1 DWARPLANIMF
12 DASSRAV
19 DYQMKRLLPH
29 IDDGT
34 GRYFRLQKRIEGMD
48 HGMDDI
54 SPVSI
59 ALLREWA
66 QEIVREN
73 DETLDIICEIVVNE
87 TDARKVET
95 KSRRRL
101 FQLSSLAFWRRDS
114 DDASA
119 EDDIAQT
126 G

>member
-1 DWARPLANIMF
+1 
-12 DASSRAV
+12 
-19 DYQMKRLLPH
+19 
-29 IDDGT
+29 DGT
-34 GRYFRLQKRIEGMD
+34 GRYFRLQKRIEGVD

-66 QEIVREN
+66 SEIVIEN
-73 DETLDIICEIVVNE
+73 DETLDAICEIIVNE
-87 TDARKVET
+87 TDARKIET

-101 FQLSSLAFWRRDS
+101 FQLSSLAFWRKDN
-114 DDASA
+114 DTAD
-119 EDDIAQT
+119 ENDIAQT